1 MKSVSLAEAQAHL
14 SELIELVAT
23 GEAVSITRDGQP
35 VAQLVA
41 AEKPRKRI
49 TAAELH
55 AVTDGM
61 TMQTESAG
69 DFMRRMRDDARY

>member
-35 VAQLVA
+35 VAHLVA
-41 AEKPRKRI
+41 VEKPRKRFDL
-49 TAAELH
+49 AALR